1 MKQEEV
7 DKLFEEVRELLRLE
21 KLIYESKMTQEDV
34 TRLIALAEK
43 GHPRAEYDY
52 GLYFLVCLNDFESAY
67 AWFQKCNGHARE
79 LILNK
84 LATAY
89 SLMKEDLLQENDD

>member
-1 MKQEEV
+1 MDDLHSQRKNSLESGQFLKSTSYLFVGGYFMKHEEV

-43 GHPRAEYDY
+43 GHPRAE
-52 GLYFLVCLNDFESAY
+52 A
-67 AWFQKCNGHARE
+67 
-79 LILNK
+79 I
-84 LATAY
+84 
-89 SLMKEDLLQENDD
+89 